1 MPLFDL
7 PLQELRAYRAER
19 PAPPDLDEFWADTL
33 ADARSHDLA
42 ATFIPVDNG
51 LSLIETLD
59 VTFAGFGGAPIRGWL
74 HLPARREE
82 PLPCVVEY
90 LGYGGG
96 RGLAHERVL
105 WAAAGYA
112 HLVMDS
118 RGQGSGWSVGVT
130 PDPGAS
136 GDPAQPGCLTQ
147 GILDPATYYYRRL
160 ITDAVRAIEAVRAH
174 PAVDATRVAVTG
186 HSQGGGL
193 TIAAASLVP
202 DVVTA
207 MPDAPFLC
215 DFPRAITLVDG
226 HAYTEIARYLKVH
239 RDHVERVLA
248 TLAYFDGVVLGTR
261 ACSPAL
267 FSVGL
272 MDESCPPSTVYAAF
286 NSYAGPKEIV
296 EYPFNGHEGG
306 GCHHDAAKLHWLAR
320 RAGDSTSAKGRAG
333 R

>member
-1 MPLFDL
+1 MPLFDFPL
-7 PLQELRAYRAER
+7 PELRAYAPER
-19 PAPPDLDEFWADTL
+19 LVPPDLDRFWADTL

-42 ATFIPVDNG
+42 ATFVAVDNG
-51 LSLIETLD
+51 LALVETLD

-74 HLPARREE
+74 HLPRHRDE
-82 PLPCVVEY
+82 PLPGVVEY

-130 PDPGAS
+130 PDPGSS
-136 GDPAQPGCLTQ
+136 GAPAQPGCLTQ
-147 GILDPATYYYRRL
+147 GILDPTSYYYRRL

-174 PAVDATRVAVTG
+174 PAVDAARIAVTG

-202 DVVTA
+202 DVVAA
-207 MPDAPFLC
+207 MPDEPFLC

-226 HAYTEIARYLKVH
+226 HGYTEIARYLKVH
-239 RDHVERVLA
+239 RDHIDQVLA

-261 ACSPAL
+261 ARSPAL

-286 NSYAGPKEIV
+286 NGYGGPKEIV

-306 GCHHDAAKLHWLAR
+306 GSFHDAAKLRWLA
-320 RAGDSTSAKGRAG
+320 GRLRESHA
-333 R
+333 